1 MFTGKEGGLPY
12 VVASTREAS
21 TAAAAQAVREGSGEG
36 NGKGMA
42 RLARQG
48 GFTMFSS
55 NTICCHLPPV

>member
-21 TAAAAQAVREGSGEG
+21 TAAAAQTVREDSGEG

-48 GFTMFSS
+48 GV
-55 NTICCHLPPV
+55 HHVQ